1 MSAPAP
7 GFHHLHLN
15 SMNPDAAIGFYTKG
29 PSHEALELVEVRPA
43 RMGLVQRPNR
53 FPSRG

>member
-43 RMGLVQRPNR
+43 RMGLVQRANR